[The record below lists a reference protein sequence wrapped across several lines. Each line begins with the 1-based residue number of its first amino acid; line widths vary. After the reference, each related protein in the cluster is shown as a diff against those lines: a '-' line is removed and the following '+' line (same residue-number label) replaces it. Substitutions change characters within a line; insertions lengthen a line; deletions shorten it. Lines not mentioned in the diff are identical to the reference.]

1 MDEMPEHVVQRQVD
15 AYNAHDVDAFLGT
28 YCDDAEY
35 LALPGDRLL
44 FRGAAEMRAQYTELF
59 KRHPDVHVEVMNR
72 ISRGRFVIDLER
84 VTGRTDVAAFGAVAI
99 YQVEA
104 GLIRRVWLIRG

>member
-1 MDEMPEHVVQRQVD
+1 MGIGSSFE
-15 AYNAHDVDAFLGT
+15 
-28 YCDDAEY
+28 
-35 LALPGDRLL
+35 
-44 FRGAAEMRAQYTELF
+44 
-59 KRHPDVHVEVMNR
+59 RHPDVHAEVVNR

-84 VTGRTDVAAFGAVAI
+84 VTGRTDVAAFEAVAI